1 MADEQRAS
9 FFPGPPRGPPLMGPP
24 PLGLKSPAPPSFFGV
39 DVSAILILSLLS
51 SNVLKRFFGSLNG
64 TFLFSA
70 LGLMRLLLSFSAG
83 EMSRKLLPWQV
94 NFFQGCYLREHT

>member
-51 SNVLKRFFGSLNG
+51 KNVLKRFLAHSTG
-64 TFLFSA
+64 LFSYV
-70 LGLMRLLLSFSAG
+70 LLVL
-83 EMSRKLLPWQV
+83 V
-94 NFFQGCYLREHT
+94 